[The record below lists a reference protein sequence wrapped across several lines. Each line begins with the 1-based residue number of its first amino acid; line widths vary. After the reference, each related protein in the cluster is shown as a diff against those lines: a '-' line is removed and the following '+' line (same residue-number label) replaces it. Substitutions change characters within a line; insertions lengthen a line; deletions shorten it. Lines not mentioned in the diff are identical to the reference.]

1 MNSRTVASPV
11 KPAQGA
17 DRARQQLLAGIPV
30 TERRIELAGIS
41 TAVLE
46 GGSGPTVVLLHGPGE
61 YAAKWFRIFPNL
73 IPTNRVVAPDL
84 PGHGTT
90 YVDGA
95 DISPDRVL
103 DWLAALLERHPDA
116 VLVGHVIGG
125 AIGAR
130 LASER
135 PNNIKQLVLVDMLGL
150 VPFQPA
156 PEFGRALM
164 SFVMDPNEETHDGLW
179 ERCAYDLPK
188 LRASMGERWS
198 AFKTLNLDRARV
210 PAHQAAQEVMMQ
222 QFGFPP
228 IPHETLAAV
237 TVPTTL
243 IWGRHD
249 SATPL
254 AVAQEASKRYGWP
267 LHIVEDAADDPAG
280 EQPEAFVQT
289 LRAIMT
295 AG

>member
-1 MNSRTVASPV
+1 MNSRTVAQPV
-11 KPAQGA
+11 GPSKLAE
-17 DRARQQLLAGIPV
+17 RARQQLLAGMPV

-61 YAAKWFRIFPNL
+61 YAAKWFRILPDL
-73 IPTNRVVAPDL
+73 TRTNRVVAPDL

-95 DISPDRVL
+95 DVSPDRVL
-103 DWLAALLERHPDA
+103 DWLAALLEPLSEP
-116 VLVGHVIGG
+116 VLVGHVTGG
-125 AIGAR
+125 AMAAR

-135 PNNIKQLVLVDMLGL
+135 TNNIKQLVLVDMLGL

-156 PEFGRALM
+156 PEFGQALM

-198 AFKTLNLDRARV
+198 AFKTYNLDRARV
-210 PAHQAAQEVMMQ
+210 PAHRTAQEVMMQ
-222 QFGFPP
+222 QFGFPA
-228 IPHETLAAV
+228 IADETLAAIN
-237 TVPTTL
+237 VPTTL
-243 IWGRHD
+243 IWGRQD
-249 SATPL
+249 IATPL
-254 AVAQEASKRYGWP
+254 AVAQAASKRYGWS
-267 LHIVEDAADDPAG
+267 LHIVEDAADDPPG
-280 EQPEAFVQT
+280 EQPAAFVET